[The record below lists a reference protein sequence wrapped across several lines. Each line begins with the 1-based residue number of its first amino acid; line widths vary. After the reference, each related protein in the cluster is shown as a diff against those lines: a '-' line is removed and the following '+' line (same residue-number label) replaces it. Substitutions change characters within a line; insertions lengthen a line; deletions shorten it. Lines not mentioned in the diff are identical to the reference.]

1 MFTASVPKKNVANQ
15 LSESLQVTSSSS
27 LQNLDRAVD
36 SDSKLSQLVDVSM
49 ASEKVSCQSKKK
61 SSLNSFLS
69 SFQHFFVNISTLNI
83 HKQLNFREILQITW
97 IKFLHGSILSSLM
110 VVY

>member
-61 SSLNSFLS
+61 VL
-69 SFQHFFVNISTLNI
+69 
-83 HKQLNFREILQITW
+83 
-97 IKFLHGSILSSLM
+97 
-110 VVY
+110 